1 MTQEDK
7 YKKSIKETKKYK
19 NIVEIEYYQKERNEL
34 LKKLDNIKKNISD
47 IKKENNDSQIKLYNK
62 KNKKIELEKEIN
74 KANQS
79 TEIIEKIKKELNEI
93 NNWLEQ
99 VNTQK
104 DETEKQKLNLLYNKE
119 EVSKELLSIEKTIKK
134 FYEIN
139 PTIEE
144 VIDTNKTIQL
154 LNEYE
159 SNYNTDQFKEK
170 EYELLKERYI
180 NEQELIDY
188 MLEIATKNY
197 KINKIYYIKETNRLK
212 RDKDT
217 LSKLEVKKL
226 KKYIKIYKRII
237 EIWEQTINKIKS
249 NKIEH
254 TFIEKKDKK
263 EEIKNN
269 KITLTI
275 DLTNNQDAVDK
286 IKAINKNTYNIS
298 QAVQKK
304 LISAQEGLNEIN
316 ELYNKEKNNIY
327 EIINTYSETKKS
339 LEEIINNIQKRTE
352 LTKLSTKK
360 ANKTISLNENDLD
373 TISKLS
379 QDDYNK
385 IIIKLIN
392 IMQYEK
398 TITELNSLIN

>member
-34 LKKLDNIKKNISD
+34 LKELDNIKKNISD

-379 QDDYNK
+379 QEDYNK